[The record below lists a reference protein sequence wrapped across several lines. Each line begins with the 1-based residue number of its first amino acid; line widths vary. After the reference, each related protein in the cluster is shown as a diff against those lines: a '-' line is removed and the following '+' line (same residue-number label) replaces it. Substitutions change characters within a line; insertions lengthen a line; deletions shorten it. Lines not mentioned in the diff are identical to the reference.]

1 MIELRD
7 SRAAE
12 IVPDQGLTVA
22 IPERLSRGILIAG
35 LYALLS
41 VADMGFSSAAFVLG
55 IPEAN
60 PVIAWLIA
68 HGLFVPAK
76 LAFTAV
82 AAALIAWLY
91 HRGQVRPVAWAALV
105 TMAAVDIY
113 HVWGLSTL

>member
-1 MIELRD
+1 
-7 SRAAE
+7 
-12 IVPDQGLTVA
+12 
-22 IPERLSRGILIAG
+22 
-35 LYALLS
+35 
-41 VADMGFSSAAFVLG
+41 MGFSSAAFVLG